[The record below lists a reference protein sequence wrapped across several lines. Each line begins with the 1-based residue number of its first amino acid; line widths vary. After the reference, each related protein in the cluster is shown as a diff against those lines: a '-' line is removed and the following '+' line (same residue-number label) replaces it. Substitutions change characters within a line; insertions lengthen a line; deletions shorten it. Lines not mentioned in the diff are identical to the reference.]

1 MPVVNLRPQVH
12 NRDRKT
18 STVRDNILQPGAF
31 EEYLYGSNLMTNTN
45 PSSRDSNVSN
55 DSDRYDID
63 PNHPGVVLI
72 INQESFYTETDP
84 QYRVRDDSVA
94 VCFGE

>member
-1 MPVVNLRPQVH
+1 MVSLRPQVH

-18 STVRDNILQPGAF
+18 STVRDNIYLQPGAF
-31 EEYLYGSNLMTNTN
+31 EEYLYGSNLTTNAN

-84 QYRVRDDSVA
+84 QYRVRV
-94 VCFGE
+94 VL